1 MHTPSLRCYLEA
13 TAIFHSRAMSEV
25 RVPTISDKPPCK
37 SSSPPFLHKRALPQ
51 SKSRFISVTD
61 VRPPRQT
68 CSIKSASDIPRSARS
83 ELRLLTKRRPY
94 VACLISSHPIT
105 FLTCTENLCPLC
117 TRLFPSPQFLAWQ
130 SSFSCMTYTYTGH
143 DNFSSHISHLT

>member
-1 MHTPSLRCYLEA
+1 MCQRSVMHTPSLRCYLEA

-51 SKSRFISVTD
+51 SKSRFISVND

-68 CSIKSASDIPRSARS
+68 CSIKSTSDIPRSARS
-83 ELRLLTKRRPY
+83 ELRLSTKTTLCRPPNLITSHHIPHFHFHCKSLPIVY
-94 VACLISSHPIT
+94 KALFFPAISRVAVI
-105 FLTCTENLCPLC
+105 
-117 TRLFPSPQFLAWQ
+117 LFMHYIDWP
-130 SSFSCMTYTYTGH
+130 
-143 DNFSSHISHLT
+143 